1 VLNKSKSLFFKIV
14 ALPGL
19 MAFFMLLLG
28 VFYLKIVTPINRTVQ
43 LMEEVLAPTATVA
56 ASLVRNISKI
66 ELNIE
71 SFRQAGSKDIID
83 KIKNL
88 AVDGNKL
95 ILDMSRSTAEEK
107 SYKKLLADVKNSY
120 NDYTNI
126 FLSSVVENWNGY
138 QKISSKLLKHT
149 GQNIKIVLTKT
160 IEHAFKENQ
169 QTAFAD
175 DAGVE
180 AHVLGEVYKE
190 FLLARTSLITFLLT
204 KKQEDYQLVESGAQ
218 KIEQELKKIFES
230 SANKTRKQWI
240 KDTIVLVNVFQDE
253 IKELFKLSEDQNI
266 LINKVLYDKKNELMK
281 ISDSIS
287 DQSWFM
293 LNENI
298 KEEKALIYFGNIVYP
313 NVILGSIIIGLLLAF
328 FVSKGIIKKITI
340 AMSIFDKVAQGN
352 LCNKIDFS
360 KDGDEVDQLLF
371 ALEKMQNSIRNI
383 IEKVRAT
390 AQVLKEKAEILSLV
404 SKETD
409 TRMNEQ
415 EIKTIVLT
423 ASMSEMAVVITVIS
437 ANTSD
442 VQKMANKANLEGKA
456 GNDLVKDT
464 VDKIQVLSRGVQDYE
479 QVIASLDKSSS
490 KITEIVSV
498 INKIADQTNLLALNA
513 AIEAARAGDQGRGF
527 AVVADEVRTLA
538 NETQLATK
546 EIQGM
551 IDGLQAN
558 TKGVIKAMDSNK
570 KQVESSSQQAE
581 KAGKSLE
588 LITKEM
594 SAINDKT
601 HEVVRSTTTHS
612 EVFKQMKSSIES
624 VASLTNQTSEGAKK
638 TVSACS
644 EMELSLEQ
652 LVSVVE
658 SFKTS

>member
-1 VLNKSKSLFFKIV
+1 MLNKSKSLFFKIV